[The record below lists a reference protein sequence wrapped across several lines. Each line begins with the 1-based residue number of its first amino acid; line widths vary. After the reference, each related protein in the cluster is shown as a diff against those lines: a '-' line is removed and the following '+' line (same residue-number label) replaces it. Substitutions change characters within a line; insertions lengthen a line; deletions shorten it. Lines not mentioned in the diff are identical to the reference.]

1 MTLRD
6 RFTVVGRQTDCHVFE
21 GDGTRPVS
29 EENMRVKY
37 VPERVELPEEVGEW
51 RREIEA
57 EENRREAA
65 VEPHRWNNPRF
76 AVRRLVVSRTHTT
89 EDPVATLTL
98 CDADYYDFLATSIN
112 LDRRQRNGLT
122 LRQQYLEGKDLLD
135 VPPFMF
141 CSFGINVAVETG
153 KDRKMLFS
161 RRSARVAGPNKAK
174 WNSSAN
180 EGLASNH
187 DLSPDG
193 RVSLHAA
200 ARRALREELAVLDS
214 DEVDLELLGFGLDV
228 RNNQWAAFFR
238 AVLTGLSEEDL
249 RVRWSRGVEDKWEH
263 DGHAFVDADPE
274 SVLRFVRDQPEEAWT
289 PCAPAL
295 FYLALVRGAV
305 RARGGDPDAR
315 YEVEASERAVLADGD
330 DEDAFV

>member
-1 MTLRD
+1 MD
-6 RFTVVGRQTDCHVFE
+6 RFTVVGRKTDCHVLE
-21 GDGTRPVS
+21 GDGTRPIA

-37 VPERVELPEEVGEW
+37 VPEPVELPEEIAEW

-57 EENRREAA
+57 EEARKEAA
-65 VEPHRWNNPRF
+65 GEPHRWNNPRF
-76 AVRRLVVSRTHTT
+76 AVQRLVVTRTHTA

-98 CDADYYDFLATSIN
+98 CDAYYYDFLSTSIN
-112 LDRRQRNGLT
+112 LDRKQKNGLT
-122 LRQQYLEGKDLLD
+122 LRQQYMDGKDPLD
-135 VPPFMF
+135 APPFMF
-141 CSFGINVAVETG
+141 CSFGVNVAVETG
-153 KDRKMLFS
+153 KDGKMLFS
-161 RRSARVAGPNKAK
+161 HRSARVVGPNKSK

-193 RVSLHAA
+193 HVSLHAV

-214 DEVDLELLGFGLDV
+214 DEIDLELLGFGFDL

-238 AVLTGLSEEDL
+238 AVLPDLSEDDL

-263 DGHAFVDADPE
+263 DRHAFVSADPE
-274 SVLRFVRDQPEEAWT
+274 TVLRFIRDEPEENWT

-315 YEVEASERAVLADGD
+315 YEVEAIERRVMEEADDGD
-330 DEDAFV
+330 DVA